1 VSAAVI
7 ALGNALVDVL
17 SHESE
22 AFLDEHAMVKG
33 SMALIES
40 DRAERLYAAMGPA
53 IEISGGSAANTVV
66 GIASFGGTAA
76 FVGRVFDD
84 QLGEV
89 YAHDLRAAGVAF
101 HGETV
106 RNGAPTGRCLIV
118 VTPDGERTL
127 NTYLGAS
134 SDLAADD
141 VDESVVANAQVTYL
155 EGYLWDSPS
164 AQDAFRRAA
173 EIAHANG
180 RKVALTLSDSFVVDR
195 HRGTFLEL
203 VSGHI
208 DILLANE
215 AEICSLYEVDEF
227 DAAVAR
233 VRDHCWLA
241 ALTRSEQGS
250 VLLTS
255 DELLEIEAHPI
266 PGGKLIDTTGAGDLY
281 AAGLLYGIT
290 QGHDLETA
298 GRLGSLAAAEI
309 ISHIGARPEA
319 SLAELAGPIL
329 DGASRANR

>member
-1 VSAAVI
+1 VSAGVV

-22 AFLDEHAMVKG
+22 GFLDEHAMVKG
-33 SMALIES
+33 AMALIES
-40 DRAERLYAAMGPA
+40 ERAETLYAAMGPA

-66 GIASFGGTAA
+66 GVASFGGAAA

-84 QLGEV
+84 QLGDV
-89 YAHDLRAAGVAF
+89 YAHDLRAAGVEF

-106 RNGAPTGRCLIV
+106 HEGEPTGRCLIV

-141 VDESVVANAQVTYL
+141 VDKALVADAQVTYL

-164 AQDAFRRAA
+164 AQEAFRRAA

-195 HRGTFLEL
+195 HRDTFLDL
-203 VSGHI
+203 VAGHV

-215 AEICSLYEVDEF
+215 AEICSLYQVDDF
-227 DAAVAR
+227 DAAVRR

-241 ALTRSEQGS
+241 ALTRSEHGS

-255 DELLEIEAHPI
+255 DAHLQIDAHPI

-290 QGHDLETA
+290 EGYDLETS

-309 ISHIGARPEA
+309 ISHLGARPEA
-319 SLAELAGPIL
+319 SLAELAEPIL
-329 DGASRANR
+329 DGASRATR